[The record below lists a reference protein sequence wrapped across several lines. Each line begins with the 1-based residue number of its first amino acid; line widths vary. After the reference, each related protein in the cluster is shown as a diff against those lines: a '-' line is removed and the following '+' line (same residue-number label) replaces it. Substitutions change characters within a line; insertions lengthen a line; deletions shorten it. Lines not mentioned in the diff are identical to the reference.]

1 MRYYPALFSALFL
14 ALLLIIGP
22 SPVLAD
28 EIGDPRVGTE
38 WPELKESRDP
48 QMQEALLAAV
58 RRLGYA
64 RIASN
69 RNLALALVD
78 ITNLDNPRM
87 ASVNSFQ
94 MMYSASLPKI
104 AILLGAFQKADDNKM
119 VLDAYTRER
128 MAQMI
133 RKSSNSAATEILERV
148 GFQYLADVLESDR
161 YKLYDRDLNGGLWVG
176 KAYAK
181 GGVWR
186 RDPLNNLSHGATP
199 FEVARFYY
207 LLATGRLVSPEDS
220 VAMLEMLGKP
230 KITHKFVLGLKQ
242 RPGSKIHR
250 KSGTWLNYHSDS
262 ALIERDGRRYIAV
275 GLVHDGD
282 GNRMLSRLVLAMDDI
297 IFSPENVA
305 RDGIGRHI
313 LRASTIGQ

>member
-1 MRYYPALFSALFL
+1 MRFYPALFLGLF
-14 ALLLIIGP
+14 LIIGP

-28 EIGDPRVGTE
+28 KVEDLDSVAE
-38 WPELKESRDP
+38 WPELMQSRDP
-48 QMQEALLAAV
+48 EMQLALLAAV

-78 ITNLDNPRM
+78 ITHLDNPRM
-87 ASVNSFQ
+87 ASVNTFQ

-104 AILLGAFQKADDNKM
+104 AILLGAFQKAQDGEM
-119 VLDAYTRER
+119 VLDAFTRER
-128 MAQMI
+128 MTQMI
-133 RKSSNSAATEILERV
+133 RKSSNAAASEILGRV

-186 RDPLNNLSHGATP
+186 RDPINNLSHGATP
-199 FEVARFYY
+199 FEVARYYY
-207 LLATGRLVSPEDS
+207 LLASGRLVSPEDS
-220 VAMLEMLGKP
+220 AEMLAMLGNP

-242 RPGSKIHR
+242 RPGSKIYR

-262 ALIERDGRRYIAV
+262 ALIERNGRRYIAV

-282 GNRMLSRLVLAMDDI
+282 GNRMLSRLVLAMDTI
-297 IFSPENVA
+297 IFSPQNVA
-305 RDGIGRHI
+305 RDGVGRQI
-313 LRASTIGQ
+313 LRASTMGQ